1 MSLHPQLHAITERIV
16 RRSAASRA
24 AYLAGIDAALRDG
37 PFRSRLSC
45 GNLAHGFA
53 ACGGT
58 DKSRLR
64 GGVTPNLGIITSYN
78 DMLSAHQPFESYPEQ
93 IRTIARE
100 MGATAQVAG
109 GVPAMCDGVT
119 QGRGGMELSLFSRD
133 VIAQSTAIGLSHDM
147 FDAAIYLGVCDKI
160 VPGLLIGALAFGHLP
175 SVFVPAGPM
184 TPGIPNKQKAEV
196 RERYAAGEAT
206 REELLEA
213 EAASYHGAGT
223 CTFYGTANSN
233 QVLLEAMGVQLPGAS
248 FVNPDQTLRGALT
261 REATVRAL
269 EITALGDD
277 YRPIGRL
284 IDERAI
290 INAIV
295 ALMAT
300 GGSTNHTIHWIAV
313 ARAAGIVVTWDDM
326 DQLSQ
331 LIPLLTRVYPN
342 GEADVNRFAAAGGPA
357 FVFGEL
363 IRAGLMHG
371 DIVTVARGGMADYAR
386 EPRLQDGQVTWV
398 DGIVRSADETVARGV
413 DNPFESQG
421 GLRLL
426 RGNLGRSLI
435 KLSAVK
441 PQYRSIEA
449 PAVVVDAPQVLN
461 KLHAAGLLPQDFVAV
476 VRYQGPRA
484 NGMPELHSLAPLLG
498 LLQNQ
503 GRRVALVTDG
513 RLSGASGKIPAAIH
527 MTPEAARGGPLGKL
541 REGDI
546 IRLNGEAGT
555 LDVLVDAAEWAA
567 REHAP
572 NTAPAAND
580 LGRNLFAVNRQVVG
594 PADQGAI
601 SISCGPAA
609 SDGSAWDYDAEYEL
623 GHDAAAAA
631 APHEAKDA

>member
-58 DKSRLR
+58 DKGRLR

-93 IRTIARE
+93 IREIARE
-100 MGATAQVAG
+100 WGATAQVAG

-248 FVNPDQTLRGALT
+248 FVNPEQTLRGALT
-261 REATVRAL
+261 REATGRAL
-269 EITALGDD
+269 EMTALGDD
-277 YRPIGRL
+277 YRPIGRI

-386 EPRLQDGQVTWV
+386 EPRLQDGQVAWV
-398 DGIVRSADETVARGV
+398 DGIIRSADEDVARGV

-546 IRLNGEAGT
+546 IRLDGEAGT
-555 LDVLVDAAEWAA
+555 LEVLVDEAEWA
-567 REHAP
+567 EI
-572 NTAPAAND
+572 
-580 LGRNLFAVNRQVVG
+580 V
-594 PADQGAI
+594 
-601 SISCGPAA
+601 
-609 SDGSAWDYDAEYEL
+609 
-623 GHDAAAAA
+623 AAAG
-631 APHEAKDA
+631 

>member
-24 AYLAGIDAALRDG
+24 AYLAGLDAALRDG

-53 ACGGT
+53 ASGGT
-58 DKSRLR
+58 DKGRLR
-64 GGVTPNLGIITSYN
+64 GAVTPNLGIITSYN
-78 DMLSAHQPFESYPEQ
+78 DMLSAHQPFEHYPAQ
-93 IRTIARE
+93 IRETARE
-100 MGATAQVAG
+100 LGATAQVAG

-133 VIAQSTAIGLSHDM
+133 VIAQATAIGLSHDM

-175 SVFVPAGPM
+175 AVFVPAGPM

-196 RERYAAGEAT
+196 RERYAAGQAT
-206 REELLEA
+206 RAELLDA
-213 EAASYHGAGT
+213 EAASYHSAGT

-248 FVNPDQTLRGALT
+248 FVNPEQPLRRALT

-269 EITALGDD
+269 EMTALGDD
-277 YRPIGRL
+277 FRPIGRI

-290 INAIV
+290 VNAIV

-386 EPRLQDGQVTWV
+386 EPRLQDGQVVYV

-413 DNPFESQG
+413 DAPFEHQG

-441 PQYRSIEA
+441 PEYRSIEA

-498 LLQNQ
+498 MLQNQ

-527 MTPEAARGGPLGKL
+527 VTPEAARGGPLAKV

-546 IRLNGEAGT
+546 IRLDGEAGT
-555 LDVLVDAAEWAA
+555 LEVRVDAAEWAA
-567 REHAP
+567 RTLAP
-572 NTAPAAND
+572 DTAPAAQD
-580 LGRNLFAVNRQVVG
+580 LGRNLFAVNRLLVG
-594 PADQGAI
+594 PADQGAV

-609 SDGSAWDYDAEYEL
+609 ADGSAWDYDAEYEL
-623 GHDAAAAA
+623 GHDAEAAS
-631 APHEAKDA
+631 APHESKDA

>member
-1 MSLHPQLHAITERIV
+1 
-16 RRSAASRA
+16 
-24 AYLAGIDAALRDG
+24 
-37 PFRSRLSC
+37 
-45 GNLAHGFA
+45 
-53 ACGGT
+53 
-58 DKSRLR
+58 
-64 GGVTPNLGIITSYN
+64 
-78 DMLSAHQPFESYPEQ
+78 
-93 IRTIARE
+93 
-100 MGATAQVAG
+100 
-109 GVPAMCDGVT
+109 
-119 QGRGGMELSLFSRD
+119 
-133 VIAQSTAIGLSHDM
+133 
-147 FDAAIYLGVCDKI
+147 
-160 VPGLLIGALAFGHLP
+160 
-175 SVFVPAGPM
+175 VPAGPM

-248 FVNPDQTLRGALT
+248 FVNPEQTLRGALT

-269 EITALGDD
+269 EMTALGDD
-277 YRPIGRL
+277 YRPIGRI

-386 EPRLQDGQVTWV
+386 EPRLQDGQVVWV
-398 DGIVRSADETVARGV
+398 DGIIRSADEDVARGV

-546 IRLNGEAGT
+546 IRLDGEAGT
-555 LDVLVDAAEWAA
+555 LEVLVDEAEWAA
-567 REHAP
+567 RTHAP

-580 LGRNLFAVNRQVVG
+580 LGRNLFAVNRLVVG

-609 SDGSAWDYDAEYEL
+609 ADGSAWDYDAEYEL
-623 GHDAAAAA
+623 GHDAAAAD